1 MTRRVGSAG
10 TGRPRSQRQLRVG
23 EEMRHALV
31 RVVQSEPFRDPD
43 LAAQSI
49 TVTEVRTSADLRYAT
64 VFVMPLGGTDGPRV
78 VAALTRAGAFVR
90 GRVAA
95 EVQLRHVPEL
105 RFVLDESFDAA
116 AQIDTL
122 LDDPRVASDLE
133 DAETGDEGG

>member
-1 MTRRVGSAG
+1 
-10 TGRPRSQRQLRVG
+10 
-23 EEMRHALV
+23 MRHALV

-122 LDDPRVASDLE
+122 LDDPRVARDLE

>member
-10 TGRPRSQRQLRVG
+10 AGRPRSQRQLRVG
-23 EEMRHALV
+23 EEVRHALV
-31 RVVQSEPFRDPD
+31 RVVQREPFRDPD

-49 TVTEVRTSADLRYAT
+49 TVTEVRTSPDLRHAT
-64 VFVMPLGGTDGPRV
+64 VFVMPLGGTDGPRI

-90 GRVAA
+90 GRAAA
-95 EVQLRHVPEL
+95 EVQLRYVPEL
-105 RFVLDESFDAA
+105 RFALDESFDAA

-122 LDDPRVASDLE
+122 LGDPRVARDLE